1 MHLYEGSFYLLKRC
15 MDLNELSAKIIGSA
29 IEVHKKL
36 GPGLLESTYQN
47 CLVHELQKLCISC
60 EQQVP
65 QPLVYKDVHLDM
77 GYRMDILVD
86 KRIVVELKSVDKLID
101 VHIAQALTYLKLS
114 NAELALL
121 INFNVPRLVDG
132 VKRFIPRSEK

>member
-1 MHLYEGSFYLLKRC
+1 MFRNTLSFYLLKRL
-15 MDLNELSAKIIGSA
+15 MDLNELSAQIIGAA
-29 IEVHKKL
+29 IEVHRKL

-47 CLVHELQKLCISC
+47 CLVYELQKHGILY

-65 QPLVYKDVHLDM
+65 QPLIYKDVHLDM
-77 GYRMDILVD
+77 GYRMDLFVD
-86 KRIVVELKSVDKLID
+86 KRIVVELKSVDNLID

-121 INFNVPRLVDG
+121 INFNVPKLIDG
-132 VKRFIPRSEK
+132 LRRFLPRK